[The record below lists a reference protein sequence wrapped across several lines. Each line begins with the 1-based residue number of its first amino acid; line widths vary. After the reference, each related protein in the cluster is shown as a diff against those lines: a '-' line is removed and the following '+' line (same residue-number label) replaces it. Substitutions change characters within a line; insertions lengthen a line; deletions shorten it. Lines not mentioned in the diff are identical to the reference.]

1 MGQAAC
7 ECYCFEMGLLAW
19 VRVFIRFGVL
29 SLQALEK
36 IATYMQSD
44 RFLKM
49 PVNNKMAQWGNRRI
63 C

>member
-1 MGQAAC
+1 
-7 ECYCFEMGLLAW
+7 MGLLDW
-19 VRVFIRFGVL
+19 VSVFIRCGVL

-36 IATYMQSD
+36 IANYMQSD

-49 PVNNKMAQWGNRRI
+49 PVNNKMAQWGNKRI